1 MGVHTSFCQLQ
12 RSCFPP
18 VATRCITLGE
28 NAKTKK
34 NVIFGPKQFSFVVI
48 RFRIW
53 SHMVKSDWKQ
63 KSEKLCAFSSP
74 PDTNATVSAK
84 QVVSW
89 TEVSTGLCSTCRVED
104 VCDEHCNVARPI
116 AWAKNSPQ
124 ANLIV
129 QQMVFGNLDF
139 RSARKPNYHIYI
151 NCFCSKCYTTNSGVS
166 VSWTSSFKKF
176 RH

>member
-1 MGVHTSFCQLQ
+1 MENQNVWVSTPVSANCNAAAFHLWQCVASRWVKTQKRKKCDFWSQTIFIYRHSFPNLVPHGQEWKIVHFLLSL
-12 RSCFPP
+12 
-18 VATRCITLGE
+18 
-28 NAKTKK
+28 N
-34 NVIFGPKQFSFVVI
+34 
-48 RFRIW
+48 
-53 SHMVKSDWKQ
+53 
-63 KSEKLCAFSSP
+63 
-74 PDTNATVSAK
+74 TNATVSAK

-124 ANLIV
+124 TNLIV

-166 VSWTSSFKKF
+166 VSWTSSLKKF